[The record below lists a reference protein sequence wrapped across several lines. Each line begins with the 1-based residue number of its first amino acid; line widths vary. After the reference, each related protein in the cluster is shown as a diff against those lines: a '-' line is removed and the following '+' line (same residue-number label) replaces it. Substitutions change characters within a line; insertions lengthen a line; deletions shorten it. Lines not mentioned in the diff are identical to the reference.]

1 MKIALFLCILTGAV
15 LVLGGCAAEQT
26 TADVSGYGANRSVV
40 PPAVGSLGGGGGGP
54 RNRPS
59 MKNEP

>member
-26 TADVSGYGANRSVV
+26 TADVGGYGTNRSVV
-40 PPAVGSLGGGGGGP
+40 PPAVGSLGGGGGHPANQPGMAHIP
-54 RNRPS
+54 
-59 MKNEP
+59 